1 MFSHEDNGPEPDWVL
16 SEREQFNDFRDLNKD
31 GKLDKDEIRHWI
43 LPQDYDHAQ
52 AEARHLVYESDKN
65 KVASVFRATDW
76 QEAVCLRLCL
86 FALLVIA
93 LAPFGCV
100 PVHACSLRLY
110 GDGYSEPLRRHY
122 CWAVD

>member
-65 KVASVFRATDW
+65 KVASMFRAIDW
-76 QEAVCLRLCL
+76 QEAVCSRLGL

-93 LAPFGCV
+93 LAPFGHV
-100 PVHACSLRLY
+100 PVCTCLFIT
-110 GDGYSEPLRRHY
+110 P
-122 CWAVD
+122 VP